1 MHELLKAFFDHHA
14 RLPWRPGEVD
24 CCLFLASWAM
34 WLGHQDPAP
43 HLRGTYDSDDGFR
56 DIIHGVGG
64 VVPLVE
70 RCAGLIG
77 GKRMQQPVC
86 GSIGV
91 IGSKANI
98 DHQYGAIFD
107 GERWNVRFIHS
118 IGPMTAAPLAIW
130 SLSLPKA

>member
-1 MHELLKAFFDHHA
+1 MQETLREYFRDHA
-14 RLPWRPGEVD
+14 RQAWRPGEVD

-34 WLGHQDPAP
+34 WLGHPDPAP
-43 HLRGTYDSDDGFR
+43 HLRGTYNCDDGFR
-56 DIIHGVGG
+56 AIIHAAGG
-64 VVPLVE
+64 VVPVVE

-77 GKRMQQPVC
+77 GKRIQQPVC

-107 GERWNVRFIHS
+107 GTRWNVRFIHS
-118 IGPMTAAPLAIW
+118 IGPMTASPLAIW
-130 SLSLPKA
+130 SI

>member
-1 MHELLKAFFDHHA
+1 MQEELQAFLRHHA
-14 RLPWRPGEVD
+14 QLPWQPGEVD

-34 WLGHQDPAP
+34 WLGHTDPAP
-43 HLRGTYDSDDGFR
+43 HLRGTYDSDYGFR
-56 DIIHGVGG
+56 TIIRDVGG

-70 RCAGLIG
+70 RCVSLIG
-77 GKRMQQPVC
+77 GKRVQRPAC

-91 IGSKANI
+91 IGSRSNI

-118 IGPMTAAPLAIW
+118 IGPMTASPLAIW
-130 SLSLPKA
+130 SI